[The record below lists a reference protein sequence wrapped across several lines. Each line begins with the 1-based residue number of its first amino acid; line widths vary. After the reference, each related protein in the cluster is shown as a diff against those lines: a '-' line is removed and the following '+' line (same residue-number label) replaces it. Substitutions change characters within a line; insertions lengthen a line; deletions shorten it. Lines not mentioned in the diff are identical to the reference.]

1 MKEVAMLAVL
11 CILLALVALVACYRK
26 VVGSRK
32 GHSAAGDLLSHVFK
46 PDELRELDAHLD
58 AIAREELL
66 RLDATL
72 MRYIAGEVGHVVVVS
87 DSSHGIALALSDGRR
102 MTLGGVSPG
111 TRRRL
116 LHRAA
121 QDKLRPARIERE
133 AFSYRLLLRSEAG
146 AEIEF
151 HTRSVALA
159 P

>member
-1 MKEVAMLAVL
+1 MFAVL
-11 CILLALVALVACYRK
+11 CVVLGLVALAASYLM
-26 VVGSRK
+26 VGRSRRRR
-32 GHSAAGDLLSHVFK
+32 SPAGDSLSHVFE
-46 PDELRELDAHLD
+46 PAELRELNAHLD

-72 MRYIAGEVGHVVVVS
+72 MRYIAGDVGHVVVVS
-87 DSSHGIALALSDGRR
+87 DSSQGIALALSDGRR
-102 MTLGGVSPG
+102 MTLGGVSRA

-116 LHRAA
+116 LHQAA

-133 AFSYRLLLRSEAG
+133 AFSYRLLLRGEAG

>member
-1 MKEVAMLAVL
+1 MLAVL
-11 CILLALVALVACYRK
+11 CVVLALVALAASYRR
-26 VVGSRK
+26 VCSSRN
-32 GHSAAGDLLSHVFK
+32 GRVAAGDPLIHVFK
-46 PDELRELDAHLD
+46 RDELREFDAQLE

-66 RLDATL
+66 RLDASL

-102 MTLGGVSPG
+102 MTLGGVSRV

-121 QDKLRPARIERE
+121 RDKLRPARIERE

-151 HTRSVALA
+151 HTRRVALA
-159 P
+159 R

>member
-1 MKEVAMLAVL
+1 MFTVFCVV
-11 CILLALVALVACYRK
+11 LALVALAACYRK
-26 VVGSRK
+26 VGGSRK
-32 GHSAAGDLLSHVFK
+32 SRSAAGDPLSRVLK

-58 AIAREELL
+58 AIAQEELL

-72 MRYIAGEVGHVVVVS
+72 MRYIAGAVGHVVVVS
-87 DSSHGIALALSDGRR
+87 SYSHGIALALSDGRR
-102 MTLGGVSPG
+102 MTLGGVSG
-111 TRRRL
+111 VTRRRL

-133 AFSYRLLLRSEAG
+133 EFSYRLLLRSEAG

>member
-1 MKEVAMLAVL
+1 MKEFAMLAVV
-11 CILLALVALVACYRK
+11 CVVLALVALAASHRK
-26 VVGSRK
+26 IGGFRK
-32 GHSAAGDLLSHVFK
+32 NRIAADDPLFHVFK
-46 PDELRELDAHLD
+46 PDDLGELDAHLD

-66 RLDATL
+66 RLDAIL

-102 MTLGGVSPG
+102 MTLGGVSRV

-116 LHRAA
+116 LHLAA
-121 QDKLRPARIERE
+121 QDKLRPARIDRE
-133 AFSYRLLLRSEAG
+133 AFSYRLLLRNEAG

-151 HTRSVALA
+151 HTRTVALA

>member
-1 MKEVAMLAVL
+1 MFAVL
-11 CILLALVALVACYRK
+11 CVVLALVALAASYRK
-26 VVGSRK
+26 VASSRK
-32 GHSAAGDLLSHVFK
+32 GRSATGDPLIRVFK

-58 AIAREELL
+58 AIAQEELL

-72 MRYIAGEVGHVVVVS
+72 MRYIAGAVGHVVVVS
-87 DSSHGIALALSDGRR
+87 DYRHGIALALSDGHR
-102 MTLGGVSPG
+102 MTLGGVSG
-111 TRRRL
+111 VTRRRL
-116 LHRAA
+116 RHRAA

-151 HTRSVALA
+151 HSRSVALA

>member
-1 MKEVAMLAVL
+1 MLAVL
-11 CILLALVALVACYRK
+11 CVVLALVALAAICRK
-26 VVGSRK
+26 VGSSRK
-32 GHSAAGDLLSHVFK
+32 SRSAAGDSLIQVFT
-46 PDELRELDAHLD
+46 PDELRELDAQLD

-72 MRYIAGEVGHVVVVS
+72 VRYIAGEVGHVVVVS
-87 DSSHGIALALSDGRR
+87 DSSRGIALVLSDGRR
-102 MTLGGVSPG
+102 MTLGGVSRV

-121 QDKLRPARIERE
+121 QDKLRPARIERD
-133 AFSYRLLLRSEAG
+133 ALSYRLLLRSEAG
-146 AEIEF
+146 AEVEF

>member
-1 MKEVAMLAVL
+1 MLAVL
-11 CILLALVALVACYRK
+11 CVVLTLVALAASYCI
-26 VVGSRK
+26 VGSSRK
-32 GHSAAGDLLSHVFK
+32 GRIAAGDPLIHVFK

-102 MTLGGVSPG
+102 MTLGGVSRV

-116 LHRAA
+116 LQRAA

-151 HTRSVALA
+151 HTRTVALA

>member
-1 MKEVAMLAVL
+1 MFAVTCVVL
-11 CILLALVALVACYRK
+11 GLVALAASYLM
-26 VVGSRK
+26 VGRSRK
-32 GHSAAGDLLSHVFK
+32 GRLAAGDPLSRVFK
-46 PDELRELDAHLD
+46 PAELRELNAHLD

-102 MTLGGVSPG
+102 MTLGGVSRV

-133 AFSYRLLLRSEAG
+133 TFSYRLLLRSEAG

>member
-1 MKEVAMLAVL
+1 MLAVL
-11 CILLALVALVACYRK
+11 CVVLALAALAASYRK
-26 VVGSRK
+26 VRRSWQGR
-32 GHSAAGDLLSHVFK
+32 SAAGHPLSHVFK
-46 PDELRELDAHLD
+46 PAELRELDAHLD
-58 AIAREELL
+58 AIAQHELL

-87 DSSHGIALALSDGRR
+87 DYSHGIALALSDGRR
-102 MTLGGVSPG
+102 MTLGGVSG
-111 TRRRL
+111 VTRRRL